1 MTLIDIPLDLKQFGA
16 NSADAEIINAAESC
30 RTTARRLI
38 TEERYMDA
46 LERTVEA
53 LRSLRDFSDFE
64 NTEFRALLVALLF
77 DLSEIHFALKDY

>member
-46 LERTVEA
+46 LERTVELKTA
-53 LRSLRDFSDFE
+53 VFLSIRRITSSASTPPLCSFTFATRNSLPY
-64 NTEFRALLVALLF
+64 T
-77 DLSEIHFALKDY
+77 FA